1 MESGIV
7 IITKVVQEKQSPW
20 LLFSSPFSWRLW
32 CTIVGT
38 FFTIGLLLCY
48 MERENHPE
56 FTEGNISYRFGSILW
71 FMMGALI
78 LFEREDL
85 KNGSSRVLVM
95 CWILFAVLVGSSYT
109 ASLSAF
115 LTADNLSSSNIDILS
130 LQDKG
135 NGTGI
140 GIRRGSIVKDFLKQR
155 FGALRIPLVE
165 MRTNSEFEH
174 NLTSGKVIAIVDEI
188 PYASILLSDLSSSTC
203 DFGIVRP
210 SLTEQGFGF
219 GFNKKRGLV
228 KALSIALMNLTESG
242 CLQKIQRKYRLDVN
256 IPCSQDNNISID
268 KVGLRNSLSVFFPML
283 AFLGLCISAH
293 CIKVYRRK
301 RTLTGPIRSI
311 NDDSSVHI
319 NASFN
324 MRRRY
329 NQSQVIDLEP

>member
-1 MESGIV
+1 
-7 IITKVVQEKQSPW
+7 
-20 LLFSSPFSWRLW
+20 
-32 CTIVGT
+32 
-38 FFTIGLLLCY
+38 
-48 MERENHPE
+48 
-56 FTEGNISYRFGSILW
+56 
-71 FMMGALI
+71 MMGALI

-85 KNGSSRVLVM
+85 KKDSSRVLVM
-95 CWILFAVLVGSSYT
+95 SWIVFAVLVGSSYT

-130 LQDKG
+130 QQDTR
-135 NGTGI
+135 NGEIRI
-140 GIRRGSIVKDFLKQR
+140 GIRMGSIVKDFIKQR
-155 FGALRIPLVE
+155 FGALNIQLVE

-174 NLTSGKVIAIVDEI
+174 NLTSRNIDAIVDEI

-219 GFNKKRGLV
+219 GFNKGFNNKWRLA

-242 CLQKIQRKYRLDVN
+242 CVQKIQKNNRLDVN
-256 IPCSQDNNISID
+256 ISCPRDNNIYID
-268 KVGLRNSLSVFFPML
+268 KVNLRNSLSVFFPML

-301 RTLTGPIRSI
+301 RTLTRPITSI